1 MKVRTYEAEGE
12 VPAELHVQ
20 AEELREQAWPGLAGP
35 HDPALRPVPML
46 LVTPE
51 GVVAAALEI
60 LTKDI
65 VHRGRTYRA
74 SGLSAVATDEAH
86 RGRGHGRRLVAAART
101 EIAERG
107 ADLGLFT
114 CDRELRGFYEG
125 AGWQVL
131 EGTVLVG
138 GTPQEPFP
146 SDREGFDKVTVASF
160 FTDRAKRDAEAFRG
174 CRIELYPGVIDR
186 LW

>member
-1 MKVRTYEAEGE
+1 MMKVRTYETEGE
-12 VPAELHVQ
+12 VPAELCVQ

-51 GVVAAALEI
+51 GVVTAALEI

-86 RGRGHGRRLVAAART
+86 RGRGARAAARGRRPYGNRRT
-101 EIAERG
+101 RCGSG
-107 ADLGLFT
+107 AVH
-114 CDRELRGFYEG
+114 LR
-125 AGWQVL
+125 
-131 EGTVLVG
+131 
-138 GTPQEPFP
+138 
-146 SDREGFDKVTVASF
+146 S
-160 FTDRAKRDAEAFRG
+160 RAA
-174 CRIELYPGVIDR
+174 R
-186 LW
+186 LL